1 MIDAIDTIDRARR
14 LLDEPIAKPASSAA
28 PTLGAALLAAVAA
41 VLMASVVILGPTV
54 EISEPATPLWPSA

>member
-1 MIDAIDTIDRARR
+1 MIEANDTIDRARR
-14 LLDEPIAKPASSAA
+14 LLDDPVAGPASAA

-41 VLMASVVILGPTV
+41 VMMASVVIMGPTV

>member
-14 LLDEPIAKPASSAA
+14 LLDEPIAKPASAA